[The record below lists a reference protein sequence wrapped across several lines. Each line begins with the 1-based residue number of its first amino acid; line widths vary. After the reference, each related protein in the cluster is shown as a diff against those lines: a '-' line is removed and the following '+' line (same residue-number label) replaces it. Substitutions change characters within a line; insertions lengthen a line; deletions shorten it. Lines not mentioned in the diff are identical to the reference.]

1 MQSLLE
7 ALKRFCMILT
17 VDASHY
23 KFVQSL
29 EKHNAKTL
37 IFTLCDKD
45 VPILQQFTV
54 LVEDT
59 DKKDYA

>member
-1 MQSLLE
+1 
-7 ALKRFCMILT
+7 MILT